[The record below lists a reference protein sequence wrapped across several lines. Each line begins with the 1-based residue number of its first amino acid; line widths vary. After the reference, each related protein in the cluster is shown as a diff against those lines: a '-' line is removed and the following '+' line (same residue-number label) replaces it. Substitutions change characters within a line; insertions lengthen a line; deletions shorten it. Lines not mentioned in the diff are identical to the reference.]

1 MVESQSRTP
10 LRIRIGGVGEALGEL
25 VRFSAP
31 LTVETLLKRLP
42 IEGRAHPQKG
52 GISIIIGIRRGTEK
66 AVREVDVGAIAY
78 WPMGDAL
85 CVYHSDTVTYSPVNT
100 VGKVTENL
108 DLFKGLKSGTRI
120 RFERA

>member
-1 MVESQSRTP
+1 MAESQSRTP
-10 LRIRIGGVGEALGEL
+10 IRIRVAGAREALGEL

-52 GISIIIGIRRGTEK
+52 GISVIIGIRRGTEK
-66 AVREVDVGAIAY
+66 AVKEVDAGAIAY

-85 CVYHSDTVTYSPVNT
+85 CVYHSDTVAYSPVNT
-100 VGKVTENL
+100 VGRVTENL

-120 RFERA
+120 SFERA